1 MLERLSERA
10 QKVMSYANLEA
21 NRMGSD
27 QIGTEHLLL
36 GLVREGKGTGA
47 AILKTLR
54 VELDEVADEIER
66 RTPKYAARQTSKR
79 QPAMETKAVLEAA
92 SAEADRLGDPAVG
105 TEHLLVALV
114 RTSQCSAAKTLQEQ
128 GVTGVA
134 VSQESGKRRE
144 DGSGGGR
151 E

>member
-1 MLERLSERA
+1 MNA
-10 QKVMSYANLEA
+10 QKVMSAANLEA

-36 GLVREGKGTGA
+36 GLVREGKGTAA
-47 AILKTLR
+47 AILKALR
-54 VELDEVADEIER
+54 VDLDEVANEIER

-79 QPAMETKAVLEAA
+79 APALETKAVLEAA
-92 SAEADRLGDPAVG
+92 STEADRLGPPAAG
-105 TEHLLVALV
+105 TEHLLVALM
-114 RTSQCSAAKTLQEQ
+114 RISQCSAAKTLQEH
-128 GVTGVA
+128 GVTDGA
-134 VSQESGKRRE
+134 VSQEIDKRRQ